1 MSEMKKIGITGGI
14 GVGKSYV
21 SNILRKMNYPVYNSD
36 IIAKELLEN
45 DPNLM
50 SLIKNNFGDKI
61 YSDNKINK
69 ALVASIIFS
78 NDDLLKKFNSIVH
91 PYVFENFKKW
101 CENQQSEIIFKE
113 APAGLTKRATL
124 YEVFSAVENGEIK
137 LDDYAR
143 VSQNAIETAPVNL
156 GLREGQRLRIKN
168 LIRATAVMGAN
179 DTATVLAE
187 AISGSEAPFAKRMN
201 KTAKELGMT
210 RSTFKNPHGLTEK
223 GHLTTARDIATIM
236 QALDNDLADI
246 MHIFTRV
253 NTRLSTG
260 RNIQHSGRL
269 LMKDYKEATAVK
281 TGYTRAA
288 GFNGAMIAEKR
299 SDRIIVVVF
308 GGKSTKTR
316 NAQMIKL
323 AELGFRKLQK

>member
-1 MSEMKKIGITGGI
+1 MHSKYQGQRYMLRSLLTIFFLFFAVSLVSAAPYAAIVIDADNGKVLHSE
-14 GVGKSYV
+14 
-21 SNILRKMNYPVYNSD
+21 N
-36 IIAKELLEN
+36 EN
-45 DPNLM
+45 TRL
-50 SLIKNNFGDKI
+50 
-61 YSDNKINK
+61 
-69 ALVASIIFS
+69 
-78 NDDLLKKFNSIVH
+78 H
-91 PYVFENFKKW
+91 
-101 CENQQSEIIFKE
+101 
-113 APAGLTKRATL
+113 PAGLTKLATL
-124 YEVFSAVENGEIK
+124 YEVFSAVENEEIK

-156 GLREGQRLRIKN
+156 ELREGQRLKVRD

-187 AISGSEAPFAKRMN
+187 AISGSEAPFAKRIN
-201 KTAKELGMT
+201 RTAKDLGMT

-236 QALDNDLADI
+236 QALDNDFADF

-281 TGYTRAA
+281 TGYTRAS
-288 GFNGAMIAEKR
+288 GFSGAMIADKM
-299 SDRIIVVVF
+299 SDRIIVVVL

-316 NAQMIKL
+316 NAQMINL
-323 AELGFRKLQK
+323 AELGFRELEE

>member
-1 MSEMKKIGITGGI
+1 MANLRLLIGTLLLVLFPLLGFAAPYAAIVIDAKTGT
-14 GVGKSYV
+14 V
-21 SNILRKMNYPVYNSD
+21 LH
-36 IIAKELLEN
+36 AEN
-45 DPNLM
+45 EDTRL
-50 SLIKNNFGDKI
+50 
-61 YSDNKINK
+61 
-69 ALVASIIFS
+69 
-78 NDDLLKKFNSIVH
+78 H
-91 PYVFENFKKW
+91 
-101 CENQQSEIIFKE
+101 
-113 APAGLTKRATL
+113 PAGLTKLATL

-137 LDDYAR
+137 LDDMVR
-143 VSQNAIETAPVNL
+143 VSRNAAETAPVTL
-156 GLREGQRLRIKN
+156 ELREGQRLKVRD

-201 KTAKELGMT
+201 RTAKELGMT

-223 GHLTTARDIATIM
+223 GHLTTARDVATIM
-236 QALDNDLADI
+236 QALDTDFADF

-253 NTRLSTG
+253 NTKLSTR
-260 RNIQHSGRL
+260 RNIQHSGHRL
-269 LMKDYKEATAVK
+269 IKDYKEATAVK

-316 NAQMIKL
+316 NTQMIKL

>member
-1 MSEMKKIGITGGI
+1 MHSNYQGQRYMLKSLLTIFFLFFCVSLVSAAPYAAIVIDADNGNVLHSE
-14 GVGKSYV
+14 
-21 SNILRKMNYPVYNSD
+21 N
-36 IIAKELLEN
+36 EN
-45 DPNLM
+45 TRL
-50 SLIKNNFGDKI
+50 
-61 YSDNKINK
+61 
-69 ALVASIIFS
+69 
-78 NDDLLKKFNSIVH
+78 H
-91 PYVFENFKKW
+91 
-101 CENQQSEIIFKE
+101 
-113 APAGLTKRATL
+113 PAGLTKLATL

-156 GLREGQRLRIKN
+156 GFREGQRLRIKN

-201 KTAKELGMT
+201 RTAKDLGMT

-316 NAQMIKL
+316 NARMIKL
-323 AELGFRKLQK
+323 AELGFKELDN

>member
-1 MSEMKKIGITGGI
+1 MHSKYQGQRYMLRSLLTIFFLFFAVSLVSAAPYAAIVIDADNGKVLHSE
-14 GVGKSYV
+14 
-21 SNILRKMNYPVYNSD
+21 N
-36 IIAKELLEN
+36 EN
-45 DPNLM
+45 TRL
-50 SLIKNNFGDKI
+50 
-61 YSDNKINK
+61 
-69 ALVASIIFS
+69 
-78 NDDLLKKFNSIVH
+78 H
-91 PYVFENFKKW
+91 
-101 CENQQSEIIFKE
+101 
-113 APAGLTKRATL
+113 PAGLTKLATL
-124 YEVFSAVENGEIK
+124 YEVFSAVENEEIK

-156 GLREGQRLRIKN
+156 ELREGQRLKVRD

-201 KTAKELGMT
+201 RTAKDLGMT

-236 QALDNDLADI
+236 QALDNVFADF

-253 NTRLSTG
+253 NTKLSTR
-260 RNIQHSGRL
+260 RNIQHSGHRL
-269 LMKDYKEATAVK
+269 IKDYKEATAVK

-288 GFNGAMIAEKR
+288 GFSGAMIAEKR

-323 AELGFRKLQK
+323 AELGFKELDN